1 MPTHST
7 IKRYTLIIEKI
18 GRNQYPSFEII
29 RDYLYDHGFE
39 ISARTIQR
47 DIEQIRFEFG
57 VEIKYDRTRNGY
69 YIDTETGI
77 NTDTFLRFLEI
88 VNTAELLT
96 ESLRESKDSLH
107 YISFD
112 SHGSLRGIDNLK
124 PLLFAI
130 KNKRRV
136 TFLHENFET
145 GKQKTYSVKPYLLKE
160 YQNRWYLVGIIEGSK
175 EYRTFGIDRILN
187 LEVLKVTFKTETKIN
202 PVELFENTIGISYSG
217 NELEEVILSFT
228 PLQAKYVL
236 SLPLHQSQEIISKN
250 KNEVQIRLKII
261 PNFEFIQRILMLGE
275 NVKVLHPTWLVN
287 EIKKSL
293 ANAIKNYQ

>member
-18 GRNQYPSFEII
+18 GRNLYPSFEVI
-29 RDYLYDHGFE
+29 RDYLFDHDFD
-39 ISARTIQR
+39 ISARTLQR

-57 VEIKYDRTRNGY
+57 VEVKYDRTRNGY
-69 YIDTETGI
+69 YIDTETGFG
-77 NTDTFLRFLEI
+77 TDSFLRFLEI

-130 KNKRRV
+130 KNRRRV

-145 GKQKTYSVKPYLLKE
+145 GKQRTYSVRPYLLKE

-175 EYRTFGIDRILN
+175 AYRTFGIDRILN

-275 NVKVLHPTWLVN
+275 NVKVLHPTWLVD

-293 ANAIKNYQ
+293 SNAIKNYK